1 MLIRFR
7 VKPMGRALAASVAS
21 LVIAQAASALPSA
34 TMPASSAAAS
44 DRMTAVK
51 PTLRAETIA
60 ATRDQP
66 AKIRIVGSAA
76 EQIEA
81 APKSGGPPGTKPPEI
96 KLEAGKPTLA
106 ISAGSQVIVRKL
118 ESTPAVT
125 VPLSITKQALP
136 GSVILGV
143 KDQDN
148 QTVGKQLQPFV
159 AAERLPLLWDAEAA
173 SYVTTLVVGLDA
185 VSDGAEPPPKL
196 QDSVVFQ
203 LTGRFV
209 DRIEP
214 SRFAVQASGPSGYQ
228 QVKLIAKDFS
238 HAIEISAHSDFGDKS
253 FSGDID
259 PGRILDLGK
268 SNDRIEGL
276 GIGSAIITVVQRA
289 SNGAPLT
296 ATSLLGIDL
305 TTTAGRL
312 EPTQAIIRPNESRA
326 QVTLTSS
333 GFGDATVSLA
343 GAVHADAPKI
353 QVSFVLPWLKLALA
367 LAGGLA
373 AGFLRARKPKTSQL
387 RAFFTSAVTG
397 LVVDCLL
404 AVGAPLAGDWATAAI
419 RADLAW
425 PAIALVAGY
434 GGEPLLRR
442 LLDMMFVWFKAS
454 DKKVNDGVAPTRVK

>member
-1 MLIRFR
+1 
-7 VKPMGRALAASVAS
+7 
-21 LVIAQAASALPSA
+21 
-34 TMPASSAAAS
+34 
-44 DRMTAVK
+44 
-51 PTLRAETIA
+51 
-60 ATRDQP
+60 
-66 AKIRIVGSAA
+66 
-76 EQIEA
+76 
-81 APKSGGPPGTKPPEI
+81 
-96 KLEAGKPTLA
+96 
-106 ISAGSQVIVRKL
+106 
-118 ESTPAVT
+118 
-125 VPLSITKQALP
+125 
-136 GSVILGV
+136 
-143 KDQDN
+143 
-148 QTVGKQLQPFV
+148 
-159 AAERLPLLWDAEAA
+159 
-173 SYVTTLVVGLDA
+173 
-185 VSDGAEPPPKL
+185 
-196 QDSVVFQ
+196 
-203 LTGRFV
+203 
-209 DRIEP
+209 
-214 SRFAVQASGPSGYQ
+214 
-228 QVKLIAKDFS
+228 VKLIAKDFS

-353 QVSFVLPWLKLALA
+353 QVSFVLPWLKLALG